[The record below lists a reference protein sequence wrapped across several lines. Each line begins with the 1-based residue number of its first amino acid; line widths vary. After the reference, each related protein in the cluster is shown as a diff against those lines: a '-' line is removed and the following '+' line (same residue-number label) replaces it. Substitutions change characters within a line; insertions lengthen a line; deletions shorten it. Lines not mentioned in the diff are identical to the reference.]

1 MSSCFICTIWIHIC
15 VGRSLV
21 RQPITQLTLDL
32 IDRDRFGYALFSED
46 LSDMTYNDRGVL
58 LNIVAKF

>member
-1 MSSCFICTIWIHIC
+1 
-15 VGRSLV
+15 V

-32 IDRDRFGYALFSED
+32 IDRDRLGYALFSDD
-46 LSDMTYNDRGVL
+46 LSDMTYDDRGVL